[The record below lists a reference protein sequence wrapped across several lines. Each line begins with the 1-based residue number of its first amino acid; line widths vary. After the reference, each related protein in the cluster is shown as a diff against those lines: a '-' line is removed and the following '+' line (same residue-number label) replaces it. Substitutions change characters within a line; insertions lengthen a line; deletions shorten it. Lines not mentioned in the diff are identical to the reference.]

1 MAVTRKRRA
10 AAKTTRRG
18 RAGGAAAG
26 AGEGR
31 AAAAGDFPPVPE
43 QMEKILKGAVEII
56 REEELAAKLERSRRE
71 RRPLRVKAGFDP
83 SAPDLHLG
91 HTVLIRKLRH
101 FQQLGHEVIFL
112 IGDFTGLIGDPSG
125 QSKTRPQLTPAQ
137 VKANARTYREQIAL
151 LLDLRRTR
159 VEFNSRWLGRM
170 SAEGLVRLA
179 GRYTVAR
186 MLERDDFAR
195 RLRAQQPIA
204 MHELL
209 YPLAQAYD
217 SVALEADVELGG
229 TDQKFNLLVG
239 REIMR
244 ESGLEP
250 QVVLTMPLLEGLDGV
265 EKMSK
270 SLGNYVAVRDPAQE
284 MFGKLMSISDDLM
297 YRYYELCT
305 DLGASEIEALK
316 RGAADGS
323 RHPRQV
329 KADLARR
336 VVADFHGAQAAQQA
350 ALAFDRLHRERQAP
364 EEVGEVRVP
373 ASDGPLP
380 LPRALVVCGLAPSV
394 TEARRLIEQGGVS
407 VDGSRVTQVTAT
419 LGAGAPAGH
428 LIQVGKRRFRRLIL
442 G

>member
-1 MAVTRKRRA
+1 
-10 AAKTTRRG
+10 
-18 RAGGAAAG
+18 
-26 AGEGR
+26 
-31 AAAAGDFPPVPE
+31 
-43 QMEKILKGAVEII
+43 MEHIHKGAVEII
-56 REEELAAKLERSRRE
+56 REEELAAKMARSRQSGK
-71 RRPLRVKAGFDP
+71 PLRIKAGFDP

-125 QSKTRPQLTPAQ
+125 QSKTRPQLTRAQ
-137 VKANARTYREQIAL
+137 VRDNARTYKEQIRR
-151 LLDLRRTR
+151 LLDPRRTR
-159 VEFNSRWLGRM
+159 VLFNSAWLGKLG
-170 SAEGLVRLA
+170 AEGFIRLA

-195 RLRAQQPIA
+195 RLKNSQPVS

-217 SVALEADVELGG
+217 SVALAADVELGG

-250 QVVLTMPLLEGLDGV
+250 QVVLTMPLLEGLDGA

-270 SLGNYVAVRDPAQE
+270 SLGNFVAVRDAPGE

-297 YRYYELCT
+297 WRYYTLCT
-305 DLGASEIEALK
+305 DLGASEIEAL
-316 RGAADGS
+316 RREVAAGS
-323 RHPRQV
+323 RHPRDAKV
-329 KADLARR
+329 DLARR
-336 VVADFHGAQAAQQA
+336 VVEDFHGAEAARGAQAQ
-350 ALAFDRLHRERQAP
+350 FERLHRERQAP
-364 EEVGEVRVP
+364 EEIDEVRLP
-373 ASDGPLP
+373 SAGGPLP
-380 LPRALVVCGLAPSV
+380 LPKALVACGLAASV

-407 VDGSRVTQVTAT
+407 VDGSRVSQVTAV
-419 LGAGAPAGH
+419 LSAPAPRGH
-428 LIQVGKRRFRRLIL
+428 LIQVGRRRFRRLIL
-442 G
+442 S